1 MQNYKIWRIVVE
13 LRTRSTLKVVEL
25 RTRKRQKLRFNA
37 GATAWDRLQRPRVAA
52 CIVNIQA
59 SEEQAVKLL
68 QHLVGPLIIAS
79 VVLFGLPVATTHAAS
94 STAKVRVAHAISRNL
109 IISSEPNWIQ

>member
-1 MQNYKIWRIVVE
+1 M
-13 LRTRSTLKVVEL
+13 
-25 RTRKRQKLRFNA
+25 
-37 GATAWDRLQRPRVAA
+37 
-52 CIVNIQA
+52 
-59 SEEQAVKLL
+59 KLL